1 MVIIRSYQPGDRSS
15 VIEMWDQAWPEPA
28 PHNLPAG
35 DIDRKMAD
43 SPDLFLVAEID
54 GIIAGSVLAGFDG
67 HRGWINRLVVKPEH
81 RRLGV
86 GQQLVREA
94 ELRLS
99 RIGCQKVN
107 LQIREADESVVSF
120 YESLGYRVE
129 PRTMMGKLLDT
140 GAESTTG

>member
-1 MVIIRSYQPGDRSS
+1 MVFVRGYRTDDRAS
-15 VIEMWDQAWPEPA
+15 VIEMWDEAWPEPA
-28 PHNLPAG
+28 SHNLPG
-35 DIDRKMAD
+35 DDIDRKMAD
-43 SPDLFLVAEID
+43 SPELFIVAEFD
-54 GIIAGSVLAGFDG
+54 GIIVGSILAGFDG

-81 RRLGV
+81 RRHGV

-99 RIGCQKVN
+99 RIGCHKVN
-107 LQIREADESVVSF
+107 LQIREGDDSVVSF

-140 GAESTTG
+140 GAKPTTG